1 MVLKDRNKVTI
12 KNNKIMKNFNEMTRD
27 ELRKEASARGIKNYI
42 TMSNLK
48 LIEALEADEA
58 RKQSVAEQL
67 GQDAKSKCD
76 QAIEFYDQLASYG
89 ASELYAKVDSIVDDR
104 EMQSLEESELDEIL
118 ALRSEFNPADFKE
131 HTVETDKDQEN
142 ASVKKAKAP
151 KAKKEAAGK
160 LGISP
165 SNPILPQIKNML
177 AEGKSQAK
185 IAEELGKSK
194 VYIYKCIKAIKSAEA
209 SVE

>member
-1 MVLKDRNKVTI
+1 
-12 KNNKIMKNFNEMTRD
+12 MKNFNEMTRD

-48 LIEALEADEA
+48 LIETLEADEA

-142 ASVKKAKAP
+142 ASVKKAK
-151 KAKKEAAGK
+151 KEAAGK
-160 LGISP
+160 LGVSP

-177 AEGKSQAK
+177 AEGKSQAE

>member
-142 ASVKKAKAP
+142 ASVKKAK
-151 KAKKEAAGK
+151 KEAAGK
-160 LGISP
+160 LGVSP

-194 VYIYKCIKAIKSAEA
+194 VYIYKCIKAIRAAEA
-209 SVE
+209 PVE

>member
-48 LIEALEADEA
+48 LIETLEADEA

-142 ASVKKAKAP
+142 ASVKKAK
-151 KAKKEAAGK
+151 KEAAGK
-160 LGISP
+160 LGVSP

-177 AEGKSQAK
+177 AEGKSQAE